1 MKDPGKGRTSNRY
14 GNSGSR
20 IDVPI
25 RPAMELSQQCTQVK
39 PEHPSSSASVRPPQ
53 QQQHD
58 GGHWQAVHGCFGAQ
72 MGVGC
77 RRVVP
82 GTRDSG
88 RCSQGGKTI
97 GLSATAT
104 CHCQARRVPPATA
117 RTEAISSQSVLTLTF
132 FSVRIL
138 RSAVCDPN
146 VFALSLP
153 WPTARTACG
162 PTKKSCLPQIL
173 KPRISTSTFP
183 SPHILYTHAR
193 YAVMPPSALHHRRA
207 HNLLLINKLLDQRD
221 ATSPFTLLLDS
232 VEQSGRPLVREYIRR
247 AKVRIHCGDFAR
259 GDVTDVAIGRW
270 SQHNFRLIRNTAE
283 TERCRCVHLSL
294 GVGCEGMGKRAER
307 SAEGPTG

>member
-1 MKDPGKGRTSNRY
+1 MKDPGKGRTFNRY

-39 PEHPSSSASVRPPQ
+39 PEHPSSSASVRPP

-117 RTEAISSQSVLTLTF
+117 RTEAISSKSVLILTF

-153 WPTARTACG
+153 WPTARTVPHVA
-162 PTKKSCLPQIL
+162 PQKS
-173 KPRISTSTFP
+173 RA
-183 SPHILYTHAR
+183 SPKFSSLASPP
-193 YAVMPPSALHHRRA
+193 PPSLHPTYCIHMLGMQSCRR
-207 HNLLLINKLLDQRD
+207 QRC
-221 ATSPFTLLLDS
+221 TT
-232 VEQSGRPLVREYIRR
+232 VERTT
-247 AKVRIHCGDFAR
+247 C
-259 GDVTDVAIGRW
+259 
-270 SQHNFRLIRNTAE
+270 
-283 TERCRCVHLSL
+283 C
-294 GVGCEGMGKRAER
+294 
-307 SAEGPTG
+307 